1 MLIGVITAVV
11 IAVCLVTGYIIRS
24 SRRTE
29 ERRYYDAAYKII
41 KEKCLDQAIQSK
53 SVRQETGRKVMLYL
67 KWKDRKQQGF
77 VFDPE
82 SGVRIGRTP
91 GENEICIRENEVSAH
106 HCILYLADGRPAVQ
120 DLQSANGTRIQR
132 GFRRRLVCTP
142 EYLYSGDRL
151 LVGSLKI
158 KITIFTFDM
167 AYL

>member
-1 MLIGVITAVV
+1 MLIGVITAAV
-11 IAVCLVTGYIIRS
+11 IAVCAVAGYIIRS

-41 KEKCLDQAIQSK
+41 KEKCLNEAIQSK
-53 SVRQETGRKVMLYL
+53 RVPQAAGQKVMLYL
-67 KWKDRKQQGF
+67 KWKGQKQQGF

-82 SGVRIGRTP
+82 PGVRIGRTP

-106 HCILYLADGRPAVQ
+106 HCIIYLADGRPAVQ
-120 DLQSANGTRIQR
+120 DLQSANGTRIKR
-132 GFRRRLVCTP
+132 GFRKQLVYAP

-158 KITIFTFDM
+158 KVTIFTFDM